1 MTFLSAIGQVP
12 EALQMM
18 NISNLVTS
26 IATSLGIET
35 TGLVKTQEELQAEQ
49 EQAMGQQ
56 MAMQG
61 MAQGMQEAQGEE
73 M

>member
-1 MTFLSAIGQVP
+1 
-12 EALQMM
+12 MM
-18 NISNLVTS
+18 NVSNLVTS

-35 TGLVKTQEELQAEQ
+35 SGLVKTQEELQAEQ

-56 MAMQG
+56 VAMQ
-61 MAQGMQEAQGEE
+61 AAEQGLQQQPSQGEE

>member
-1 MTFLSAIGQVP
+1 
-12 EALQMM
+12 MM
-18 NISNLVTS
+18 SISNLVIS
-26 IATSLGIET
+26 ISTSLGIET